1 MFGDLAKMLRGLAC
15 LLLAIGLALT
25 ARIGSTFAG
34 DAPPVDQIINA
45 LKPHLTRSLDTST
58 PRPSATAPNQESQF
72 VDSLRNRTARSIT
85 FTERENLATITP
97 KRQGIDLEINFE
109 YGSAKLAPA
118 AMATAKNIGEA
129 LSSAE
134 LAGSTFVVEGHT
146 DAKGSAKYNQ
156 RLSDQRA
163 DAVKRF
169 LIEQYKIPAS
179 NLVAVGYGKSKLKNP
194 NDPLAAENRRVRV
207 VNMAANVANE

>member
-118 AMATAKNIGEA
+118 AMPTAKNIGEA

-134 LAGSTFVVEGHT
+134 LAGNTFVVEGHT
-146 DAKGSAKYNQ
+146 DAKGSTKYNQ
-156 RLSDQRA
+156 RLSD
-163 DAVKRF
+163 
-169 LIEQYKIPAS
+169 
-179 NLVAVGYGKSKLKNP
+179 
-194 NDPLAAENRRVRV
+194 
-207 VNMAANVANE
+207 